1 MHTLVLLKAAAF
13 ILEFQ
18 GFWLPIWN
26 ESKQK
31 KFIQRQETTQT
42 LTGQTLK
49 VIERSY
55 WNVSVL
61 LLTSFW

>member
-1 MHTLVLLKAAAF
+1 MHALVLLKAAAF
-13 ILEFQ
+13 ILEFK

-42 LTGQTLK
+42 LTL
-49 VIERSY
+49 IERSY

>member
-13 ILEFQ
+13 ILEFK

-42 LTGQTLK
+42 LTG
-49 VIERSY
+49 
-55 WNVSVL
+55 
-61 LLTSFW
+61 